1 MKLARYRSFF
11 TERRFWDK
19 LRGFSR
25 ALGTKSVYAAL
36 LLYYAYH
43 RKETPAWAKRVV
55 LGALGY
61 LIVPVDLVPDLTPI
75 VGYTDDI
82 GVLSFGLVTI
92 AAYVNQDVRT
102 RARAKLGEWF
112 AQVEEEDL
120 AEVEERL

>member
-19 LRGFSR
+19 LRNFGRS
-25 ALGTKSVYAAL
+25 LGTKSVYSAL

-61 LIVPVDLVPDLTPI
+61 LIVPVDLVPDLAPV

-82 GVLSFGLVTI
+82 GVLSFGLATI
-92 AAYVNQDVRT
+92 AAYVNSDVRT
-102 RARAKLGEWF
+102 RARAKLGDWF
-112 AQVEEEDL
+112 P
-120 AEVEERL
+120 EVEEQDLTEVEDRL